1 MKMVYL
7 LEDDLDLSKI
17 VEEFLL
23 AANFH
28 IKTFSDYR
36 LFFDAIRNHKPDII
50 LLDLM
55 LPMIEGTEVLK
66 YIKTNLLMHN
76 IPVIVVSGLCNEKEK
91 VLCLDLGA
99 DDYISKPFGFNELVS
114 RINAVLRRF
123 GVKDILKFE
132 NIEIDVNNR
141 KVLIENSEVL
151 LSKKEF
157 DLLLYLFERV
167 NTIVTKEELHKK
179 FWNDSLENSRSLDMH
194 MTALRQKVFNRTTLQ
209 LTTILKVGYKLE
221 KKIGDN

>member
-28 IKTFSDYR
+28 VKTFSDYR
-36 LFFDAIRNHKPDII
+36 LFFDAIRNSKPDII

-66 YIKTNLLMHN
+66 YVKTNLLMHN
-76 IPVIVVSGLCNEKEK
+76 IPIIVVSGLSSEKEK

-123 GVKDILKFE
+123 GVKDILSYE

-141 KVLIENSEVL
+141 KVFVDSEEIL
-151 LSKKEF
+151 LAKKEF

-167 NTIVTKEELHKK
+167 NTIITKEELHKK
-179 FWNDSLENSRSLDMH
+179 FWNNSLENSRSLDMH
-194 MTALRQKVFNRTTLQ
+194 MTALRQKVFSRTNLH

-221 KKIGDN
+221 KR